1 MIIIPNN
8 PKQVYICFLKESFY
22 SGMIDIKIYT
32 YLMSKLN
39 GYTQESFITIKAI
52 DIHNLLKFPP
62 VLYY

>member
-8 PKQVYICFLKESFY
+8 PMQVYICFLKESFY
-22 SGMIDIKIYT
+22 RGMIDIKIYT
-32 YLMSKLN
+32 YSMSKLN

-52 DIHNLLKFPP
+52 DIHHLLKFPP

>member
-1 MIIIPNN
+1 MT
-8 PKQVYICFLKESFY
+8 
-22 SGMIDIKIYT
+22 DIKIYT
-32 YLMSKLN
+32 YLMYKLN